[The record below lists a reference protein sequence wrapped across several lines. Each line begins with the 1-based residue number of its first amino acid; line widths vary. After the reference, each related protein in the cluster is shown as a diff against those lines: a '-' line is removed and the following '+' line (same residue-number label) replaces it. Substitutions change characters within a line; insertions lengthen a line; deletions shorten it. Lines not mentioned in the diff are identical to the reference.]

1 MRIRGNL
8 FVIVALVGLFACS
21 SSKKASEN
29 VPPPPAWVQ
38 SKPSIPGY
46 YVGVGRAPKVGDV
59 NSYRQS
65 SKNNALADMS
75 SEISVSISTSSVL
88 HQFES
93 SLRFSE
99 DFTSTIQA
107 ESQKDLEGYEL
118 VDTYEDNNSVW
129 SYYRLSKATWA
140 DIQAKKRD
148 AAVTSGLDLFE
159 RGNNFK
165 NSGDV
170 KNAFMNYIK
179 ALESMKAYLG
189 EPLQTIYNGKS
200 ILLGNELFD
209 AITGLV
215 NSIKIAAV
223 EQSLSV
229 KAGENL
235 SSDKLQFIATTGG
248 NPLKQFPLL
257 FSFTAKPLRNA
268 TVLTNEMGM
277 AGYTLDNITS
287 AKGTETFTAEADWPG
302 MAAEATTDSYFRR
315 LSEKFNPSPAYIS
328 IEVIKPKVFV
338 SSVEKNQGTI
348 LADRPLASKLISL
361 LNGDGI
367 DLASDARSADF
378 VLDVQAETVQR
389 NQSGSLVYAEVVG
402 TIQLKDN
409 KGNVL
414 FSQQLAGTTAA
425 NLNITSAGADA
436 MKRQAEKLGGYLWT
450 QIHDK
455 IVKR

>member
-1 MRIRGNL
+1 MRIRGYL
-8 FVIVALVGLFACS
+8 LVIVALMGLFACS

-118 VDTYEDNNSVW
+118 VDTYEDNTSVW

-159 RGNNFK
+159 RGNSFK
-165 NSGDV
+165 SSGDV
-170 KNAFMNYIK
+170 KNAFVSYIK

-189 EPLQTIYNGKS
+189 EPLQTTYNGKS

-209 AITGLV
+209 ALTGLV
-215 NSIKIAAV
+215 NSIRIT
-223 EQSLSV
+223 SRLPSISI
-229 KAGENL
+229 KAGE
-235 SSDKLQFIATTGG
+235 SIPADQLQFYVTADGK
-248 NPLKQFPLL
+248 PVKQFPLL

-268 TVLTNEMGM
+268 TVLTDELGKASYALENV
-277 AGYTLDNITS
+277 NS
-287 AKGTETFTAEADWPG
+287 AKGNETFTAEADWPG

-315 LSEKFNPSPAYIS
+315 LSEKFNSSPAYMAI
-328 IEVIKPKVFV
+328 VVQKPRVFV
-338 SSVEKNQGTI
+338 VSVEKNQGNI
-348 LADRPLASKLISL
+348 LPDRPLATKLISL
-361 LNGDGI
+361 LQGDGI
-367 DLASDARSADF
+367 QLASSESDADF
-378 VLDVQAETVQR
+378 ILDVQAEAVPQGK
-389 NQSGSLVYAEVVG
+389 SGNFVYAQVVG
-402 TIQLKDN
+402 TIQLKDA

-414 FSQQLAGTTAA
+414 FTQRLEGTNAAHLNQTTA
-425 NLNITSAGADA
+425 GEEA
-436 MKRQAEKLGGYLWT
+436 MKRQAEKLGGYMWT
-450 QIHDK
+450 QIHDI

>member
-1 MRIRGNL
+1 MRIRVNL
-8 FVIVALVGLFACS
+8 FLIVALVGLFACS

-29 VPPPPAWVQ
+29 VPPPPTWVQ

-93 SLRFSE
+93 SLRFSD

-107 ESQKDLEGYEL
+107 ESQKDLEGFEL
-118 VDTYEDNNSVW
+118 VDTYEDNTSVW
-129 SYYRLSKATWA
+129 SYYRLSEVTWA

-148 AAVTSGLDLFE
+148 AAVTSGIDLFE
-159 RGNNFK
+159 RGNSSK

-170 KNAFMNYIK
+170 KSAFISYIK
-179 ALESMKAYLG
+179 ALVSMKAYLG
-189 EPLQTIYNGKS
+189 EPLQTTYNGKS

-209 AITGLV
+209 AINGLV
-215 NSIKIAAV
+215 NSIKITANQ
-223 EQSLSV
+223 QSLLV
-229 KAGENL
+229 KAGDGL
-235 SSDKLQFIATTGG
+235 PADKLQFTATTGG
-248 NPLKQFPLL
+248 NPVKQFPLL

-268 TVLTNEMGM
+268 TVLTDELGK
-277 AGYTLDNITS
+277 AGYALDNITS
-287 AKGTETFTAEADWPG
+287 AKGVETFTAEVDWSS
-302 MAAEATTDSYFRR
+302 MASEATTENYFRR
-315 LSEKFNPSPAYIS
+315 LSEKFNQSPAYIS

-338 SSVEKNQGTI
+338 NSVEINQGNI

-378 VLDVQAETVQR
+378 LLEVQAETVQR
-389 NQSGSLVYAEVVG
+389 NQSGNLVYAEVVG
-402 TIQLKDN
+402 TLQLKDS

-414 FSQQLAGTTAA
+414 LSQSLAGTTAA
-425 NLNITSAGADA
+425 NLNSTSAGADA
-436 MKRQAEKLGGYLWT
+436 MKRQADKLGGYLWT